1 MHQTV
6 MLQETLEWLAV
17 RPGGCYLDGTL
28 GGGGHAEAILQ
39 TGDAST
45 RLLGLDRDPA
55 ALERAG
61 SRLAAFG
68 EQVTLVHANFADLAS
83 VAGEQGFTE
92 FHGIVLDLGM
102 SSFQLDTAG
111 RGFSFMQ
118 DGPLDMRMDPTRGI
132 TAAEL
137 LQRYGD
143 DWQGLAD
150 LLRTWGEERQATRVA
165 KALVAA
171 GREKPLETTLE
182 LAEIVEKALGGRR
195 GAPRHPATKTF
206 QALRMA
212 VNGEMAAL
220 EEGLTAGIGL
230 LAPGGRI
237 AVLTFHS
244 IEDRMVKQTFVAH
257 AGRWESLLLGGEKW
271 VGREPTLKIL
281 TRKPLVAGEIE
292 TEQNPRSRS
301 AKLRVAQRVPTPV
314 SRD

>member
-1 MHQTV
+1 MDFKEMHQTV

-182 LAEIVEKALGGRR
+182 LA
-195 GAPRHPATKTF
+195 
-206 QALRMA
+206 
-212 VNGEMAAL
+212 
-220 EEGLTAGIGL
+220 
-230 LAPGGRI
+230 
-237 AVLTFHS
+237 
-244 IEDRMVKQTFVAH
+244 
-257 AGRWESLLLGGEKW
+257 
-271 VGREPTLKIL
+271 
-281 TRKPLVAGEIE
+281 
-292 TEQNPRSRS
+292 
-301 AKLRVAQRVPTPV
+301 
-314 SRD
+314 